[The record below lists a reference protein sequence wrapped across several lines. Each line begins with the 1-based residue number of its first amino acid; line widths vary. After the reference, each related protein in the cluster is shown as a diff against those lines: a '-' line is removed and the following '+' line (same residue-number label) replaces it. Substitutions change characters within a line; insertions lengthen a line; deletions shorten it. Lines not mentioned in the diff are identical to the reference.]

1 MVETKLTNN
10 DYYKLDWTLDQTV
23 SVAEYV
29 FPSPTAVITKL
40 LAEMGGS
47 LGLWLGVGIIQL
59 FLYVWNFVNIE
70 KLWYKS

>member
-10 DYYKLDWTLDQTV
+10 NYYKLDWTLDQTV

-29 FPSPTAVITKL
+29 FPSSTAVITKL

-59 FLYVWNFVNIE
+59 FLYVRNFVNIE
-70 KLWYKS
+70 KLWYRS